1 MMTATVTRNEDWD
14 FIIEQ
19 DGNRLVIPFTP
30 EFAFSIGH
38 LADIDDH
45 EVGFEIDDEK
55 IFATGAG
62 AWIELTAVKGD
73 LIRTFRVSRA
83 ALKNSYTNDEPV
95 D

>member
-1 MMTATVTRNEDWD
+1 MAATVTRNEDWD

-30 EFAFSIGH
+30 EFAFAIGH

-45 EVGFEIDDEK
+45 EVGFEIGDEK

-62 AWIELTAVKGD
+62 DWIELTAVKGD
-73 LIRTFRVSRA
+73 MIRAFRVSRA
-83 ALKNSYTNDEPV
+83 ALKNSYTNDDPTE
-95 D
+95 